1 MIGIVPLLLSLTA
14 SAYLVVG
21 ASEGT
26 FEWST
31 ITPSAKLTYWPCFNQ
46 FLCARLLLPRDW
58 LNENTTDTVTIAMV
72 KLPAAV
78 PQDDPTFGGAIIT
91 NPGGPGGSG
100 TEYLL
105 NSGNVLQSIIDIP
118 GQKHYEYISFDPR
131 GVGASEPRVNCYP
144 ANHMARAAKGL
155 ELLAGGAVSLSPAS
169 FAFQHYSAKA
179 LGKRCELTNA
189 EILPFV
195 NTPSV
200 ARDMVAMVDKI
211 AELRQEHAM
220 QHNDTETQFLPLEEN
235 ESVPRLQYIGF
246 SYGTVLGNYFA
257 SLFPERVSRM
267 VLDGVVDSYDYSSG
281 PVSVSS
287 L

>member
-1 MIGIVPLLLSLTA
+1 MIGINTFLLSLTT
-14 SAYLVVG
+14 SACLVVG

-26 FEWST
+26 FDWST
-31 ITPSAKLTYWPCFNQ
+31 ITPSAKLTYWPCFKQ
-46 FLCARLLLPRDW
+46 FLCARLLLPLDW
-58 LNENTTDTVTIAMV
+58 LNKNTTDTVSIAMV

-78 PQDDPTFGGAIIT
+78 PQDDPTFGGALLS
-91 NPGGPGGSG
+91 NPGGPGSSG
-100 TEYLL
+100 TKFLL
-105 NSGNVLQSIIDIP
+105 RRGSMLQSLIDIP

-144 ANHMARAAKGL
+144 ANNMARSAKML
-155 ELLAGGAVSLSPAS
+155 EVLAGGAVTLSPAS
-169 FAFQHYSAKA
+169 FAFQQYSAKA

-189 EILPFV
+189 KILPFV

-211 AELRQEHAM
+211 AELRQEHAT
-220 QHNDTETQFLPLEEN
+220 QHNDTQTLFLPLETKED
-235 ESVPRLQYIGF
+235 VPRLQYIGF

-267 VLDGVVDSYDYSSG
+267 VLDGVVDSYDNASG
-281 PVSVSS
+281 PVSIA
-287 L
+287 LP